1 MYEYDEDCL
10 KVFLKNQSQL
20 FDEPVAETLE
30 EAEAFLEDC
39 MAVIV
44 DSLEEVREYFEE
56 NGADVDG
63 MSDEELEEASEV
75 FALPGGQY
83 LVGSGSVGGTVPIL
97 QSNWVSAREYDCIPR
112 KKKGRTERYKSRSH
126 LTVAFFSAS
135 SMASKMTWEVRII
148 LRKWKY
154 FQETV
159 CRIPALQ
166 YLRSPA
172 GSAETLL

>member
-44 DSLEEVREYFEE
+44 DSLQEVREYFEE
-56 NGADVDG
+56 YGGDVDG

-83 LVGSGSVGGTVPIL
+83 LVVEG
-97 QSNWVSAREYDCIPR
+97 
-112 KKKGRTERYKSRSH
+112 
-126 LTVAFFSAS
+126 
-135 SMASKMTWEVRII
+135 
-148 LRKWKY
+148 
-154 FQETV
+154 
-159 CRIPALQ
+159 
-166 YLRSPA
+166 
-172 GSAETLL
+172 